1 MLSSSP
7 TKPEIIVCMK
17 SLGIFEE
24 AIHVQVSKG
33 YGLTGE
39 TAVKPMNPILYPAWS
54 GMWAN
59 KMSYTRNRSNK

>member
-1 MLSSSP
+1 
-7 TKPEIIVCMK
+7 MK